1 MIRRAAGHPTPIRTA
16 LLALCVAG
24 LASLAGCEKSQKL
37 DTSAKKPDAHPWDA
51 SDAANPAYSVAG
63 FKAGDKTAW
72 EEQLR
77 KRAQAQNDYV
87 R

>member
-1 MIRRAAGHPTPIRTA
+1 MSRRAGVKPTTIRTVV
-16 LLALCVAG
+16 LALCVAG
-24 LASLAGCEKSQKL
+24 IAALAGCEKSQKL
-37 DTSAKKPDAHPWDA
+37 DTSVKKPDAHPWDA

-63 FKAGDKTAW
+63 FKTGDKTAW

>member
-1 MIRRAAGHPTPIRTA
+1 MSRRAAVNLTTFRTA
-16 LLALCVAG
+16 TLVLCMAG
-24 LASLAGCEKSQKL
+24 LAALAGCEKSQTL
-37 DTSAKKPDAHPWDA
+37 DTSVKKPDAHPWDA
-51 SDAANPAYSVAG
+51 SNAANPAYSVAG
-63 FKAGDKTAW
+63 FKTGDKTAW